1 MQRAYWDDDVSVLSA
16 ENVFFEIETAGLAA
30 RFGAVLIDMTIQLIL
45 ITIMSLAAMLFSTT
59 ISPLESW
66 APWMLNVGI
75 ALYGLM
81 AFLILYAYFFFF
93 EWLWQG
99 QTPGKRL
106 LRLRVMQT
114 NGMPITYW
122 HAFTRNIIRIADFL
136 PVMYGVGAVVAL
148 LDDSNRRAG
157 DLLAGTIVARERID
171 TPAEKVLD
179 IHTAVEN
186 FLNTN
191 SAPLQPQVQTTQPLP
206 DTQPEPAAD
215 AEAAAMLTR
224 LDAQDYELARDFLTR
239 RDALAQLTRQ
249 RLAQSLSTRLATK
262 LGVVIPHPQVTEAF
276 LEEIVER
283 LRGRF

>member
-1 MQRAYWDDDVSVLSA
+1 
-16 ENVFFEIETAGLAA
+16 LAA
-30 RFGAVLIDMTIQLIL
+30 RFGAVLIDMTIQLVL
-45 ITIMSLAAMLFSTT
+45 LAIMSLAAMVFSTN
-59 ISPLESW
+59 ISPLENW
-66 APWMLNVGI
+66 VPWMLSVGI
-75 ALYGLM
+75 AAYGIM

-99 QTPGKRL
+99 QTPGKRM

-157 DLLAGTIVARERID
+157 DLLAGTIVARERVD
-171 TPAEKVLD
+171 NPADKVLD

-191 SAPLQPQVQTTQPLP
+191 SAPLQPKNQSAQPV
-206 DTQPEPAAD
+206 TEIQPEPTAD

-224 LDAQDYELARDFLTR
+224 LDAQDYELARDFLER
-239 RDALAQLTRQ
+239 REKLQEDTRQ
-249 RLAQSLSTRLATK
+249 RLANSLSSRLATK
-262 LGVVIPHPQVTEAF
+262 LGVEIPHPQVAEAF
-276 LEEIVER
+276 LGEVVER

>member
-1 MQRAYWDDDVSVLSA
+1 MQRAYWDDDVSILSA

-30 RFGAVLIDMTIQLIL
+30 RFGAVLIDMIIQLVL
-45 ITIMSLAAMLFSTT
+45 IMIMSLATMFFSTY
-59 ISPLESW
+59 ISPLEGW
-66 APWMLNVGI
+66 APWMLSVGI
-75 ALYGLM
+75 AVYGVL

-106 LRLRVMQT
+106 LHLRVMQT

-136 PVMYGVGAVVAL
+136 PVMYGVGAAVAL
-148 LDDSNRRAG
+148 LDDNNRRSG
-157 DLLAGTIVARERID
+157 DLLAGTIVARERTD
-171 TPAEKVLD
+171 APAEKVLD

-186 FLNTN
+186 FLSANG
-191 SAPLQPQVQTTQPLP
+191 APLPPQAQTTQPLP

-224 LDAQDYELARDFLTR
+224 LDAQDYELARDFLDR
-239 RDALAQLTRQ
+239 RTKLHQNTRQ
-249 RLAQSLSTRLATK
+249 RLASSLSARLATK
-262 LGVVIPHPQVTEAF
+262 LGVEIPHQHIAEAF
-276 LEEIVER
+276 LEEVVER
-283 LRGRF
+283 LHGRF

>member
-30 RFGAVLIDMTIQLIL
+30 RFGAVLIDMTIQLVL
-45 ITIMSLAAMLFSTT
+45 ITVMSLAAMLFSTT

-148 LDDSNRRAG
+148 LDDSNRRSG

-171 TPAEKVLD
+171 TPTDKVLD

-191 SAPLQPQVQTTQPLP
+191 SAPLQAQTTQPLT
-206 DTQPEPAAD
+206 DTHPEPAAD

-239 RDALAQLTRQ
+239 RDDLALLTRQ

-262 LGVVIPHPQVTEAF
+262 LGVEMPLPQVAEAF
-276 LEEIVER
+276 LEEVVER